1 MHACMRMHARAYKC
15 VHLIRMV
22 PADGSCYQE
31 YGCFLLSMGCMV
43 SYSELS
49 ASIHACM
56 CISACTSCIRTCKCN
71 FFTMV
76 PADGSCYL
84 SSMGSCGCSCY
95 LWSMGSFRN
104 TDASCYLC
112 VGFVFGQQNYCTL
125 NDLEHTFT
133 PKYRFGAYIDS

>member
-1 MHACMRMHARAYKC
+1 MHACMRACMHVHKC

-76 PADGSCYL
+76 PAGTSYIYSCIY
-84 SSMGSCGCSCY
+84 S
-95 LWSMGSFRN
+95 
-104 TDASCYLC
+104 
-112 VGFVFGQQNYCTL
+112 VFFNNLQRLPSKCCLHNHYNIQTYTL

-133 PKYRFGAYIDS
+133 PKYHFGAYIDS

>member
-1 MHACMRMHARAYKC
+1 MPTYIYIYISMHACMRACMHVHKC

-76 PADGSCYL
+76 PAIYR
-84 SSMGSCGCSCY
+84 
-95 LWSMGSFRN
+95 LWVPADVPAIYGLWVHSGIRMLPAIYALVSY
-104 TDASCYLC
+104 S
-112 VGFVFGQQNYCTL
+112 
-125 NDLEHTFT
+125 
-133 PKYRFGAYIDS
+133 DSKIIAL